1 MITLEEIRR
10 NSELRTMID
19 AANDYLRQLG
29 FTEHGP
35 RHVGYVCRVAADIL
49 RRLGYSEHQ
58 VELAAITGWVHDVGN
73 CINRKEHGPNGA
85 ALLFIPVRHRHPP
98 FAWVLSAGRGSA
110 PPVHR

>member
-1 MITLEEIRR
+1 MQENHTKEERRLITLEEIRR

-49 RRLGYSEHQ
+49 RRLGYSEH
-58 VELAAITGWVHDVGN
+58 HRVG
-73 CINRKEHGPNGA
+73 A
-85 ALLFIPVRHRHPP
+85 
-98 FAWVLSAGRGSA
+98 
-110 PPVHR
+110 